1 MARHQAEHRKNPK
14 LGYLL
19 YLGAATLWAINGTV
33 SKVVLQEVGD
43 PLRVSQFRGTATALV
58 LILWVLATNRKAF
71 RITAKE
77 ALMLAAY
84 GIVGV
89 AMCQWFYFE
98 SISRIPIT
106 VSLLIEFMAPIFVVL
121 FVRFVWHQPVRST
134 VWAGL
139 ALSIAG
145 LALVQE
151 VWNGVTLNKLG
162 LLFAIGSMSCL
173 IVMYLIGDRASARR
187 DPISLLMWA
196 FTFSAIFFATLRSWG
211 GFPFESLTAHVTP
224 FEGSA
229 YSYPIWPFFTYM
241 VLFGTVAPYILVINS
256 IRHIGGAGASIMG
269 ITEPPIA
276 AIVAW
281 FVLGEALSI
290 VQILGGFVI
299 LAGVY
304 IAENAR
310 EHSADPQPVDVEVE
324 TTSQLG

>member
-1 MARHQAEHRKNPK
+1 MARHQAERRKNPK

-43 PLRVSQFRGTATALV
+43 PLRVSQFRGTVTALV
-58 LILWVLATNRKAF
+58 LIVWVLATNRSAF
-71 RITAKE
+71 RITARE
-77 ALMLAAY
+77 ALMLATY

-134 VWAGL
+134 VWGGL
-139 ALSIAG
+139 ALSIVG

-151 VWNGVTLNKLG
+151 VWNGITLNKLG

-187 DPISLLMWA
+187 DPVSLLMWA
-196 FTFSAIFFATLRSWG
+196 FTFSALFFAVLRSWTQ
-211 GFPFESLTAHVTP
+211 FPIESLTAHVTP
-224 FEGSA
+224 FEGSS
-229 YSYPIWPFFTYM
+229 YNYPIWPFFTYM

-256 IRHIGGAGASIMG
+256 MRHIGGAGASIMG

-276 AIVAW
+276 AIAAW
-281 FVLGEALSI
+281 IVLGEALSI
-290 VQILGGFVI
+290 IQILGGFVI

-310 EHSADPQPVDVEVE
+310 EHSGEPVSTEQKVAEAN
-324 TTSQLG
+324 

>member
-1 MARHQAEHRKNPK
+1 MARHQAEHVKNPK

-19 YLGAATLWAINGTV
+19 YLGAATLWAVNGTV

-58 LILWVLATNRKAF
+58 LIVWVAATNRNAF
-71 RITAKE
+71 RITVKE

-84 GIVGV
+84 GIIGV

-134 VWAGL
+134 VWIGL
-139 ALSIAG
+139 ALAIAG

-151 VWNGVTLNKLG
+151 VWNGVTLNKVG
-162 LLFAIGSMSCL
+162 LFFAMGSMSCL
-173 IVMYLIGDRASARR
+173 IVMYLIGDKASQRR

-196 FTFSAIFFATLRSWG
+196 FTFSALFFGIMRSWG
-211 GFPFESLTAHVTP
+211 SFPWSSLSATVTP
-224 FEGSA
+224 FEGSHFQ
-229 YSYPIWPFFTYM
+229 YPIWPFFMYM

-276 AIVAW
+276 AVVAW
-281 FVLGEALSI
+281 IVLGEALSLI
-290 VQILGGFVI
+290 QILGGIVI

-310 EHSADPQPVDVEVE
+310 EHSGDDNEHVVVSSEVSE
-324 TTSQLG
+324 AV

>member
-1 MARHQAEHRKNPK
+1 MARHQKEHVKNPK

-33 SKVVLQEVGD
+33 SKVVLHEVGD

-58 LILWVLATNRKAF
+58 LIVWVLATNRSAF

-139 ALSIAG
+139 ALAIVG

-151 VWNGVTLNKLG
+151 VWNGVTLNKIG
-162 LLFAIGSMSCL
+162 LLFALGSMSCL

-196 FTFSAIFFATLRSWG
+196 FTFSALFFATLRSWTS
-211 GFPFESLTAHVTP
+211 FPISSLTAHVNP

-229 YSYPIWPFFTYM
+229 YTYPIWPFFTYM
-241 VLFGTVAPYILVINS
+241 VIFGTVTPYILVINS

-276 AIVAW
+276 AVVAW
-281 FVLGEALSI
+281 IVLGEALSVIQI
-290 VQILGGFVI
+290 VGGVVI

-310 EHSADPQPVDVEVE
+310 EHSADPAKVVVSSEVSE
-324 TTSQLG
+324 SLG